1 MKEYH
6 KIQTIFKRNPL
17 TNYKTL
23 LEGDYS
29 IPEFDYLKDNTWVFT
44 EKVDGTNIRVMW
56 DGKAITFGG
65 KSDNAQIPV
74 FLINKLRERF
84 YPKQFAEKFGVET
97 TEVCLYGEGYGAKI
111 QKGGGN
117 YRQDQDFVLF
127 DVLLLTSDIT
137 YDNIKICP
145 LHKNLVNATLKDLT
159 LLRDFVNPAIINT
172 LKNKILNGQKTLIEG
187 RRNIGKAKGEND
199 KLVNQQENV
208 ISNQNSELVL
218 KNTSGLKEDKKDFVL
233 SAEKNKSGMEETEK
247 DYLSLLTIAIKRA
260 ELEDC
265 YVALATLQFIKQNEM
280 KDGLKRQNCI
290 CEKKTTKWWLQ
301 RDNVEAIAKFF
312 EIDIVPIIGEGTLFE
327 MVEKTRKGFNSICGS
342 FLAEGIVARP
352 KTELLC
358 RNGSRLITKI
368 KHRDFK

>member
-1 MKEYH
+1 M
-6 KIQTIFKRNPL
+6 
-17 TNYKTL
+17 
-23 LEGDYS
+23 
-29 IPEFDYLKDNTWVFT
+29 
-44 EKVDGTNIRVMW
+44 
-56 DGKAITFGG
+56 
-65 KSDNAQIPV
+65 
-74 FLINKLRERF
+74 
-84 YPKQFAEKFGVET
+84 
-97 TEVCLYGEGYGAKI
+97 
-111 QKGGGN
+111 
-117 YRQDQDFVLF
+117 
-127 DVLLLTSDIT
+127 TSDIT

-290 CEKKTTKWWLQ
+290 CEKRQPKWWLQ

-342 FLAEGIVARP
+342 FHAEGIVARP

-358 RNGSRLITKI
+358 RNGSRLITKLNI
-368 KHRDFK
+368 EILKI